1 MKMERGIGYLLWGA
15 MVCFLTL
22 TGLAC
27 GTPQALR
34 KEDAGPKMPAFQ
46 YEQYVHN
53 EGFRGRFASESRD
66 VIKVTPD
73 RKATDS
79 SFKFTGAIMGRLT
92 REQRNL
98 EIVRLDKDLIWQ
110 VNVNKSRYLE
120 LPIQKMA
127 LQVGIVKDDPGAET
141 AYVEE
146 CCTVK
151 TDIKRTG
158 SKKMVNGYE
167 SEQVILTWTSTC
179 PDEETGE
186 PGKTTMTLEIWMA
199 PGVKLGSELDSFNE
213 AYARKLGFDM
223 QMMNAVGDQFRQA
236 FPGLKDLALMMK
248 DLKGYP
254 ILSTLSVED
263 ERYLKKQQVA
273 KKEEQSTPSGSS
285 PSAILSGFL
294 DKKLKEREEAKQ
306 KEEAA
311 KWGNVIW
318 RVSWESRNFQKVQA
332 SPAEFELL
340 EGLKKVEQKEYL
352 EGEQGKAVVEPKP
365 AHFVRTACM
374 STLKT
379 DQLGIPIYPGA
390 KVARSRP
397 YSEIDHNTRWF
408 YKSKTDYR
416 VQYSTA
422 DPMEKVVAFYEDT
435 FKTKCTTTT
444 VKDGG
449 TDYKESVCTQPAG
462 QGLVRG
468 FRMNEKP
475 LEMQVDIMGGI
486 QSGEGQP
493 QKRLGFEL
501 SVGKGK

>member
-1 MKMERGIGYLLWGA
+1 MGRANGYFWRAA
-15 MVCFLTL
+15 MVFFLTWS
-22 TGLAC
+22 GLAC

-34 KEDAGPKMPAFQ
+34 KEDAGPKLPAFQ
-46 YEQYVHN
+46 YEQYVRN
-53 EGFRGRFASESRD
+53 EGFRGKFASESRD
-66 VIKVTPD
+66 LIKVTPD

-79 SFKFTGAIMGRLT
+79 SFKFTGAIMGRLMK
-92 REQRNL
+92 EQRNL
-98 EIVRLDKDLIWQ
+98 EIVRLDKDLVWQ

-127 LQVGIVKDDPGAET
+127 LQVGIVKDDPNAET

-151 TDIKRTG
+151 TDIKRPG

-167 SEQVILTWTSTC
+167 SEQVILTWTSVC

-199 PGVKLGSELDSFNE
+199 PGVKLGSELDSFNQ

-223 QMMNAVGDQFRQA
+223 QMMNAVGEQFRQA

-263 ERYLKKQQVA
+263 DRYLKKMQTA
-273 KKEEQSTPSGSS
+273 KKEETSS
-285 PSAILSGFL
+285 PSGASATALVTGFFE
-294 DKKLKEREEAKQ
+294 KKLKEREEAKQ

-318 RVSWESRNFQKVQA
+318 RVSWESRNFQKVQV
-332 SPAEFELL
+332 SPSEFELL
-340 EGLKKVEQKEYL
+340 DGLKKVEQKEYL
-352 EGEQGKAVVEPKP
+352 EGEQGKPVVEPKP
-365 AHFVRTACM
+365 ARFVRTACLA
-374 STLKT
+374 TLKT
-379 DQLGIPIYPGA
+379 DQLGIPVYPGA
-390 KVARSRP
+390 KIARTRP
-397 YSEIDHNTRWF
+397 YSEMDHNTKWY

-422 DPMEKVVAFYEDT
+422 DPMDKVVAFYEDKL
-435 FKTKCTTTT
+435 KTKCVTTT

-449 TDYKESVCTQPAG
+449 TEYKESVCRQPAG
-462 QGLVRG
+462 QGLVRM
-468 FRMNEKP
+468 FRMSGKP
-475 LEMQVDIMGGI
+475 LEMQIDVLGGL
-486 QSGEGQP
+486 QAAEGEP
-493 QKRLGFEL
+493 QKKLGFEL
-501 SVGKGK
+501 SVGKGN